1 VSPAG
6 GDLGVGPAVEVLPEL
21 ETPALLVDLDALE
34 ANLAEMAAVASRAGV
49 RLRPHTKTHKSPEIA
64 RMQLEAGAV
73 GITCAKL
80 GEAEVM
86 ADAGLDDL
94 LIAYPLVGEPKLR
107 RLGDLLARAR
117 VRVSL
122 DSVEVADGLGRLG
135 RALGRD
141 LEVLV
146 EVDTGLHRLGR
157 PPGPPTAQPVGRV
170 ARVPGVEVVGLLT
183 HAGHAYR
190 ARSPDELARL
200 AEREVLDLV
209 ETAALCARDGIAL
222 REISVGSTPTAR
234 TGAFVDGVTEIRPGT
249 YALNDAT
256 MMRLGIATEA
266 TAAARVLVTVVA
278 RPTGDRF
285 VIDAGSKC
293 FTTDNMGSVPDW
305 LVVAGRPGLHMDFLS
320 EEHGVGHRSGDN
332 DPRIGER
339 LQVIPSH
346 ACATV
351 NLFDVA
357 YGVRG
362 GRVERELAIA
372 GRGKVR

>member
-1 VSPAG
+1 MTTTLA
-6 GDLGVGPAVEVLPEL
+6 EL
-21 ETPALLVDLDALE
+21 ETPALLIDLDALE
-34 ANLAEMAAVASRAGV
+34 ANLAEMAAVAARAGV

-64 RMQLEAGAV
+64 RMQVAAGAA

-94 LIAYPLVGEPKLR
+94 LIAYPLVGEQKLR
-107 RLGDLLARAR
+107 RLRALLERAR

-122 DSVEVADGLGRLG
+122 DSVEVAEGLGRV
-135 RALGRD
+135 GRD
-141 LEVLV
+141 LGRGVEVLV

-157 PPGPPTAQPVGRV
+157 PPGRPTAELVAQV

-190 ARSPDELARL
+190 SGTPEALRHA

-209 ETAALCARDGIAL
+209 ETAALCRRDGIRL
-222 REISVGSTPTAR
+222 EEISVGSTPTAR
-234 TGAFVDGVTEIRPGT
+234 VGAFVDGVTEIRPGT

-256 MMRLGIATEA
+256 MMRLGVATEA
-266 TAAARVLVTVVA
+266 TAAARVLATVVA
-278 RPTGDRF
+278 RPDGDRF
-285 VIDAGSKC
+285 VLDAGSKC

-320 EEHGVGHRSGDN
+320 EEHGVGHGAGEDL
-332 DPRIGER
+332 RIGER

-346 ACATV
+346 VCNCV
-351 NLFDVA
+351 NLFDLA

-362 GRVERELAIA
+362 GRVERELPIA

>member
-1 VSPAG
+1 MTTLD
-6 GDLGVGPAVEVLPEL
+6 DLD
-21 ETPALLVDLDALE
+21 TPALLIDLDALE
-34 ANLAEMAAVASRAGV
+34 ANLAEMAAVAAKASV

-64 RMQLEAGAV
+64 RMQVEAGAA

-94 LIAYPLVGEPKLR
+94 LVAYPLVGEPKLR
-107 RLGDLLARAR
+107 RLRALLERAR

-122 DSVEVADGLGRLG
+122 DSVEVAEGLGRVG
-135 RALGRD
+135 RDLGRD
-141 LEVLV
+141 VEVLV

-157 PPGPPTAQPVGRV
+157 PPGQPTAELVGQV

-190 ARSPDELARL
+190 ARGPEELRHA
-200 AEREVLDLV
+200 AEREALDLV
-209 ETAALCARDGIAL
+209 ETATLCRRDGIAL
-222 REISVGSTPTAR
+222 EEVSVGSTPTAR

-256 MMRLGIATEA
+256 MMRLGVATEA
-266 TAAARVLVTVVA
+266 TAAARVLATVVA
-278 RPTGDRF
+278 RPTAERF
-285 VIDAGSKC
+285 VVDAGSKC

-305 LVVAGRPGLHMDFLS
+305 LVVAGRPDLHLDFLS
-320 EEHGVGHRSGDN
+320 EEHGVGHRDSGGEL
-332 DPRIGER
+332 RIGDR

-346 ACATV
+346 ACNCV
-351 NLFDVA
+351 NLFDLA

-362 GRVERELAIA
+362 GRVERELRIA

>member
-1 VSPAG
+1 LSDG
-6 GDLGVGPAVEVLPEL
+6 GAALPEL
-21 ETPALLVDLDALE
+21 ETPALLIDLDVLE
-34 ANLAEMAAVASRAGV
+34 ANLAEMAAVAARAGV
-49 RLRPHTKTHKSPEIA
+49 GLRPHTKTHKSPEIA
-64 RMQLEAGAV
+64 RMQVAAGAA

-94 LIAYPLVGEPKLR
+94 LVAYPLVGEQKLR
-107 RLGDLLARAR
+107 RLRALMERAR

-122 DSVEVADGLGRLG
+122 DSVEVAEGLGRVG
-135 RALGRD
+135 RERGSGV
-141 LEVLV
+141 EVLV

-157 PPGPPTAQPVGRV
+157 PPGPPTAELVGRV

-190 ARSPDELARL
+190 ARTPSELRRL

-209 ETAALCARDGIAL
+209 GTAALCRRAGVEL

-234 TGAFVDGVTEIRPGT
+234 TGAFVEGVTEIRPGT
-249 YALNDAT
+249 YALNDTT
-256 MMRLGIATEA
+256 MMRLGVATEA
-266 TAAARVLVTVVA
+266 ATAARVLVTVVA
-278 RPTGDRF
+278 RPDERRF
-285 VIDAGSKC
+285 VVDAGSKC
-293 FTTDNMGSVPDW
+293 FTSDHMGTPGW
-305 LVVAGRPGLHMDFLS
+305 LVVAGRPTLQMDFLS
-320 EEHGVGHRSGDN
+320 EEHGVGHRTGDD

-346 ACATV
+346 ACTCA
-351 NLFDVA
+351 NMFDLA
-357 YGVRG
+357 YGTRG
-362 GRVERELAIA
+362 DRLERELAIA

>member
-1 VSPAG
+1 LSSSLA
-6 GDLGVGPAVEVLPEL
+6 EL
-21 ETPALLVDLDALE
+21 ETPALLIDLDALE
-34 ANLAEMAAVASRAGV
+34 ANLGEMAAVAARAGV
-49 RLRPHTKTHKSPEIA
+49 GLRPHTKTHKSPEIA
-64 RMQLEAGAV
+64 RMQVEAGAA

-107 RLGDLLARAR
+107 RLRDLLARSR

-122 DSVEVADGLGRLG
+122 DSVEVADGLGRVG
-135 RALGRD
+135 RELGRD
-141 LEVLV
+141 VEVLV

-157 PPGPPTAQPVGRV
+157 PPGPPTADLVAQV

-190 ARSPDELARL
+190 ARTPGELRRL

-209 ETAALCARDGIAL
+209 ETAALCRRVGVEL
-222 REISVGSTPTAR
+222 RELSVGSTPTAR
-234 TGAFVDGVTEIRPGT
+234 IGAFVDGVTEIRPGT

-256 MMRLGIATEA
+256 MLRLGVATEA
-266 TAAARVLVTVVA
+266 TVAARVLVTVVA
-278 RPTGDRF
+278 RPTDERF
-285 VIDAGSKC
+285 VVDGGSKC
-293 FTTDNMGSVPDW
+293 FTTDNMGTVPDW
-305 LVVAGRPGLHMDFLS
+305 LVVAGRPDLHLDFLS
-320 EEHGVGHRSGDN
+320 EEHGVGHRSGGAL
-332 DPRIGER
+332 RIGER
-339 LQVIPSH
+339 LQVLPSH
-346 ACATV
+346 VCACV

-362 GRVERELAIA
+362 DRVERELPIA